1 MSEPGTPS
9 FDSLRIFLAV
19 AEAGSLA
26 GAGRRLGRA
35 VSVVSYGVDSLE
47 AQLGLALFERDA
59 SKRLQLTSDGRAIM
73 AEARAVTIGMDA
85 LRAMAR
91 GLINGLEAE
100 LVLAVDVLLPPAR
113 LGSLLRDLAANYP
126 TVRLRLHVE
135 ALGGVADLV
144 LSGRADLGVSGPL
157 ATDHSELAA
166 LHAGEVTMVPVA
178 APGHTLASG
187 RISPGAARDHVQLV
201 LSDRS
206 PLTQGRDFAVMSD
219 RTWRLADLGAKHQL
233 LREGIGW
240 GNMPL
245 PLVEEDLE
253 SGRLRL
259 LDVPDHPGGSYGFY
273 IIRRHDRRPGPAGA
287 WLIERI
293 LATAGHRDNDEV
305 GVG

>member
-19 AEAGSLA
+19 AEVGSLA

-47 AQLGLALFERDA
+47 AQLGLALFERGG
-59 SKRLQLTSDGRAIM
+59 SKRLQLTDDGRAIL

-85 LRAMAR
+85 LRATAR
-91 GLINGLEAE
+91 GLMNGLEAE
-100 LVLAVDVLLPPAR
+100 LVVAVDVLLPAAR
-113 LGSLLRDLAANYP
+113 LGSLLRDLAATYP
-126 TVRLRLHVE
+126 TVRLRLHAE
-135 ALGGVADLV
+135 GLGGVADLV

-157 ATDHSELAA
+157 ATDHGELAA

-178 APGHTLASG
+178 APGHPLASG
-187 RISPGAARDHVQLV
+187 LICPGAIRDHVQLV
-201 LSDRS
+201 LTDRS
-206 PLTQGRDFAVMSD
+206 PLTHGRDFAVMSD

-245 PLVEEDLE
+245 PLVQEDLE

-273 IIRRHDRRPGPAGA
+273 VIRRHDRRPGPAGT
-287 WLIERI
+287 WLIQQI
-293 LATAGHRDNDEV
+293 LASAVPRHDD
-305 GVG
+305 GVGAG